1 MYHVHGKDR
10 VKVLTDIPQSSV
22 GAPIPV
28 IIAGEDSLAV
38 AFYAEPND
46 REWDGST
53 VRQVD
58 PDTKE
63 RSVVIIRFDD
73 CYAHLFGPP
82 NSEAFSGH
90 PLYERGLRPFRNFE
104 VANSSWVATLEKMN
118 SVHPYHSKG
127 SFRKDKR
134 HFVLAFH
141 DSTFECI
148 AKGYTVERV
157 AGSIRE
163 ISSRLGSEID
173 Q

>member
-10 VKVLTDIPQSSV
+10 VKELKDIPQSSV

-28 IIAGEDSLAV
+28 VIAGEDSLAV
-38 AFYAEPND
+38 AFYAETYD

-53 VRQVD
+53 VRKVD

-63 RSVVIIRFDD
+63 RSVVIVRFDD

-118 SVHPYHSKG
+118 SVHPYHGKR
-127 SFRKDKR
+127 SFLKDKR

-148 AKGYTVERV
+148 AKGYTIERSE
-157 AGSIRE
+157 GSIRE
-163 ISSRLGSEID
+163 ILSRLGSEID
-173 Q
+173 L

>member
-1 MYHVHGKDR
+1 MYPADHKDR
-10 VKVLTDIPQSSV
+10 VQELSDIPQSSV

-28 IIAGEDSLAV
+28 VIAGEHSLAV
-38 AFYAEPND
+38 AFYAEIYDP
-46 REWDGST
+46 EWDGST
-53 VRQVD
+53 VRKVD

-63 RSVVIIRFDD
+63 KSVIIVRFDG

-82 NSEAFSGH
+82 DSEAFSGH

-104 VANSSWVATLEKMN
+104 VKKSSWLAAMEKLN
-118 SVHPYHSKG
+118 SVHPYHNKR
-127 SFRKDKR
+127 SFLKDKR
-134 HFVLAFH
+134 HFILAFH

-148 AKGYTVERV
+148 AKGYTIEKV

-163 ISSRLGSEID
+163 IASRLGSEID